1 MNLRDFKKD
10 VEYFVGDFIDDCA
23 LFLLRNPEKA
33 TDEVSAVIEEAV
45 DLYNEMKDKGNAKVD
60 AKKSTYY
67 AGLRKEMFEKID
79 ALYEK
84 LSDIIASQKDAKPK
98 KEAAPKAAKPAAS
111 KPAAAKKAPAAK
123 AAKETKEAKE
133 AKEAKPKAAAAKKPA
148 AKTTKA
154 AKATKE

>member
-33 TDEVSAVIEEAV
+33 TDEVSGVIEEAV

-60 AKKSTYY
+60 GKKGVYY

-111 KPAAAKKAPAAK
+111 KPAAKKAPAAK
-123 AAKETKEAKE
+123 ETKE
-133 AKEAKPKAAAAKKPA
+133 AKEAKPKAAAAKKSA

>member
-133 AKEAKPKAAAAKKPA
+133 AKPKAAAAKKPA

>member
-33 TDEVSAVIEEAV
+33 TDEVSGVIEEAV
-45 DLYNEMKDKGNAKVD
+45 DLYNEMKDKGNAKVEG
-60 AKKSTYY
+60 KKGVYY

-84 LSDIIASQKDAKPK
+84 LSDIIASQKDANPK

-111 KPAAAKKAPAAK
+111 KPAAKKAPAAK
-123 AAKETKEAKE
+123 ETKE
-133 AKEAKPKAAAAKKPA
+133 AKEAKPKAAAAKKSA